1 MSQIELHELERAR
14 AHRSELPPAR
24 VAATVA
30 EVALAL
36 VVVGVWLVTCL
47 AG

>member
-14 AHRSELPPAR
+14 AHASSVAPGRI
-24 VAATVA
+24 AATIA
-30 EVALAL
+30 EISLAL
-36 VVVGVWLVTCL
+36 VVVGVWCVTCL

>member
-1 MSQIELHELERAR
+1 MSYTELHELESAR
-14 AHRSELPPAR
+14 AHPASVPAGR
-24 VAATVA
+24 VAATIA

-36 VVVGVWLVTCL
+36 LVVGVWLVTCL

>member
-14 AHRSELPPAR
+14 AHRAGTGPS
-24 VAATVA
+24 AATLT

-36 VVVGVWLVTCL
+36 LVVGVWLVTCL

>member
-1 MSQIELHELERAR
+1 MSQVELHELERAR
-14 AHRSELPPAR
+14 SHDPSVAPGK
-24 VAATVA
+24 VAATIA

-36 VVVGVWLVTCL
+36 LVVGVWLVTCL

>member
-14 AHRSELPPAR
+14 AHASSVAPGKL
-24 VAATVA
+24 AATIA

-36 VVVGVWLVTCL
+36 VVVGVWCLTCL

>member
-1 MSQIELHELERAR
+1 MSQVELHELERAR
-14 AHRSELPPAR
+14 AHDPEVAPAKL
-24 VAATVA
+24 AATVA

-36 VVVGVWLVTCL
+36 LVVGVWLVTCL